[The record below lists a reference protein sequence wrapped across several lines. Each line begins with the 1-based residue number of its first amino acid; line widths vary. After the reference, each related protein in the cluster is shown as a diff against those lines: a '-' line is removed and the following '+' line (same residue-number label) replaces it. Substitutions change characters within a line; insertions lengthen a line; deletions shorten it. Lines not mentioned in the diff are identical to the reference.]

1 VTAEVENLMLEHL
14 RAIRADTAKMAEDI
28 RGLRTEMTSMRQ
40 HMARVV
46 RLDRIETRLELVD

>member
-40 HMARVV
+40 HMAGVV
-46 RLDRIETRLELVD
+46 RLDRSRGG